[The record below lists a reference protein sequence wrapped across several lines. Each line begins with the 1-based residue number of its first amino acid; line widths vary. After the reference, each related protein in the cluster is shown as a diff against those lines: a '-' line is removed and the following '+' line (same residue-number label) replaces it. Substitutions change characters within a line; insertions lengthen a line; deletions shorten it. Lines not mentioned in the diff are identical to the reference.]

1 MILAYLDLYF
11 LLKSLYK
18 LFTIYK
24 ILIEIIYNE
33 YLKNGGIIS

>member
-1 MILAYLDLYF
+1 MILVYLDLYF
-11 LLKSLYK
+11 LLKSLY
-18 LFTIYK
+18 TIYE